1 MEGAETVAQYQVS
14 IIFAIR
20 YVPMGGLWY
29 SLTILGLGMTYCILK
44 TVIDTMHGKGGH
56 HH

>member
-1 MEGAETVAQYQVS
+1 MFPFSFEWIWDLS
-14 IIFAIR
+14 HMIF
-20 YVPMGGLWY
+20 MGGLWY

-44 TVIDTMHGKGGH
+44 TVIDTMQGKGGH